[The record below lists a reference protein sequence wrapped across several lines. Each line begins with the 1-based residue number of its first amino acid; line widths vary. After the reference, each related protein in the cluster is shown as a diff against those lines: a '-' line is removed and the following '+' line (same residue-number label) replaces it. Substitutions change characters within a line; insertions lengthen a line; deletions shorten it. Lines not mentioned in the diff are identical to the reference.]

1 MIVVADTSP
10 FVVLVQIAHI
20 DVLPR
25 LFGEVFVP
33 PQVTAELR
41 AAQRA
46 KAVRDFI
53 DAPPSWLHERAP
65 SSIENMPA
73 LHAGELAA
81 ISLARELR
89 ADLLLVD
96 ESCARRAALSRGI
109 PIAGTIGVLEL
120 AANRGLLELA
130 DAFEA
135 VKQTDFW
142 ISPRL
147 LDERLRAHLA
157 HRKTRL

>member
-25 LFGEVFVP
+25 LFGEVVVP

-81 ISLARELR
+81 
-89 ADLLLVD
+89 
-96 ESCARRAALSRGI
+96 
-109 PIAGTIGVLEL
+109 
-120 AANRGLLELA
+120 NRGLLELG

-157 HRKTRL
+157 HRKIRL